1 MPKFLTCA
9 AVALLLA
16 TPAHADTHRR
26 SVICGYWVSSAYVSG
41 TYVACHLALG
51 ERGHINKRSCAPK
64 PTRITG
70 GRMTVGPD
78 GEIEGHLVLSERGK
92 TVRAK
97 TWGWLS
103 FTGNLTLAFQRDG
116 DWKIDGLMGTGKV
129 RPSCGAPKTVFEEDA
144 P

>member
-1 MPKFLTCA
+1 MKVTALATT
-9 AVALLLA
+9 LLL
-16 TPAHADTHRR
+16 TLGVTAHADTHKR

-78 GEIEGHLVLSERGK
+78 GEIKGHLDLVERKGK
-92 TVRAK
+92 TRAK
-97 TWGWLS
+97 VWGWLS
-103 FTGNLTLAFQRDG
+103 FTGNLTLAMQREG

-129 RPSCGAPKTVFEEDA
+129 RPSCGALDTVFEEDT